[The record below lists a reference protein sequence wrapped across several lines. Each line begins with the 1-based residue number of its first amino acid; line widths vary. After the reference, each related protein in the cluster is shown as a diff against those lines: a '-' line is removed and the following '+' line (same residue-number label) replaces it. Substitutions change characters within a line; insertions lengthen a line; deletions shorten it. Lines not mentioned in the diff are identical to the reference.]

1 MHWSRATHSNGI
13 YPPQKSKQV
22 EAFQDRNTGK

>member
-1 MHWSRATHSNGI
+1 MHWSRATHSNAI